1 MLVIVSLY
9 PYMRTFNS
17 KNSRTKDFL
26 GANKSL
32 GQHFLKDESVCE
44 RIAEASRNID
54 SFQNVVEVGPGK
66 GILTKQ
72 LYAIYPETLHLVE
85 YDSRFIDL
93 LKTEYPL
100 LKERVFQDDIL
111 RFDFNQIKGKIAL
124 IGNFPYNISSQILFK
139 ALEHKEQI
147 PLIIGMFQKEMAQRV
162 SAIHGNKSYG
172 VLSVL
177 IQAFYKVEYLFD
189 VSPEVFS
196 PPPKVMSGVIKLEL
210 KNEASNIIN
219 HQVFRQVVKMAFN
232 QRRKTMRNSLKSM
245 INEYKIPDMEIFDQ
259 RPEQLS
265 VSELIDLSNHF
276 NTFINPLS

>member
-9 PYMRTFNS
+9 SYMRTFNS
-17 KNSRTKDFL
+17 KNLRTKDFL